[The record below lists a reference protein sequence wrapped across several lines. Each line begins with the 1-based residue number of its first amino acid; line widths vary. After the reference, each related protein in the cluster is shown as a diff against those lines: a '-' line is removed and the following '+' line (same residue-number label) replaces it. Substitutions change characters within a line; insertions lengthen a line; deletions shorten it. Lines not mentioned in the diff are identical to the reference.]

1 MRPLVTALLC
11 AALPVVGLVELAL
24 AEVQKR
30 KVPTD
35 ADWVATAN
43 AAKAAKKPGDWVI
56 VAPAWAGP
64 LGRMAIGKVDPSM
77 IDLATVARSDLDT
90 APRVLE
96 LSIRGKD
103 DPQTKGF
110 RLVDEKTFGH
120 VKLRVLENPK
130 ADKVVRDL
138 VSEIASAQSVAR
150 VNMQSG
156 ASEACRWE
164 TGGSRIPNLF
174 TGPATPYE
182 RWLCPPFDPVWTFV
196 GITTITDLD
205 YNPRR
210 CLLMHPTDN
219 TYTTIN
225 YPPGKV
231 GTKVV
236 AYLGIHVYHERE
248 LLRPPVHTKI
258 SVGGKEIAH
267 AHHKDGDGWLRFE
280 GSTAEF
286 AGQTQP
292 VKIETWVEG
301 ISQFRLACVSAQL
314 RE

>member
-1 MRPLVTALLC
+1 VRPLITALLC
-11 AALPVVGLVELAL
+11 AALPVVGLFELAL

-30 KVPTD
+30 RVPSD
-35 ADWVATAN
+35 ADWVAAAT
-43 AAKAAKKPGDWVI
+43 AAKAAQRPEDWVI
-56 VAPAWAGP
+56 VSPAWAGP
-64 LGRMAIGKVDPSM
+64 LGRKAIGTVDAKM
-77 IDLATVARSDLDT
+77 INLATVARSDLET

-96 LSIRGKD
+96 LSLRGKD

-110 RLVDEKTFGH
+110 KLIDEKSFGS
-120 VKLRVLENPK
+120 VRLRTLENPHP
-130 ADKVVRDL
+130 DKVVRDL

-150 VNMQSG
+150 VNIQSG
-156 ASEACRWE
+156 AVDACKWE
-164 TGGSRIPNLF
+164 TGSSRIPNLF
-174 TGPATPYE
+174 TGPPTPYE
-182 RWLCPPFDPVWTFV
+182 RWLCSPWDAGWTFV
-196 GITTITDLD
+196 GITVATDLD

-210 CLLMHPTDN
+210 CLLTHPTDN

-236 AYLGIHVYHERE
+236 GYIGIDVFQERD
-248 LLRPPVHTKI
+248 LTRPPVFTRVSI
-258 SVGGKEIAH
+258 GNKEVAR
-267 AHHKDGDGWLRFE
+267 AKHKDGDGWLRFE

-286 AGQTQP
+286 AGKTET

-301 ISQFRLACVSAQL
+301 SSQFRLACVAAEL